1 MITWI
6 NPTDAPEDREAFS
19 AIKKRLQG
27 LECVSNFRIE
37 KGYIF
42 IATVWPVTPEKTAS
56 IDWVFDEFSLPG
68 EFDYI
73 IQDRNFEL
81 DKAESERKDLETQL
95 KSRVD
100 ELLKWTDLLTKI
112 QSVEVC
118 WTIMTR
124 IQRLLGKNS
133 TKKKIKITVDD
144 RDIIDFTTGQILLRK
159 LEREFDLPAEIRDWR
174 ISKQSEQIFQRDP
187 VEENP
192 IDD

>member
-1 MITWI
+1 MKFMHQFQTYPPSDVYELQNQIGELDWVYGV
-6 NPTDAPEDREAFS
+6 
-19 AIKKRLQG
+19 RLVDNEIIIG
-27 LECVSNFRIE
+27 VSGVI
-37 KGYIF
+37 
-42 IATVWPVTPEKTAS
+42 TPEVYAS
-56 IDWVFDEFSLPG
+56 IESIFESYRDDQIRWT
-68 EFDYI
+68 

-81 DKAESERKDLETQL
+81 DKTESERKDLEIQV

-100 ELLKWTDLLTKI
+100 ELLKWTDFLAKI

-124 IQRLLGKNS
+124 IGRLLGKNS

-159 LEREFDLPAEIRDWR
+159 LEREFHLPAEIRDWR

>member
-1 MITWI
+1 MHRFVTRPPLDVYELQNEISDLDWVYAVRLAGNEIIIGVSGMIT
-6 NPTDAPEDREAFS
+6 PELYS
-19 AIKKRLQG
+19 AI
-27 LECVSNFRIE
+27 ED
-37 KGYIF
+37 IF
-42 IATVWPVTPEKTAS
+42 ESYRDDQIQWT
-56 IDWVFDEFSLPG
+56 
-68 EFDYI
+68 

-81 DKAESERKDLETQL
+81 DKTESERKDLEIQVR
-95 KSRVD
+95 SRVD

-144 RDIIDFTTGQILLRK
+144 RDIVDFPAGQILLRR
-159 LEREFDLPAEIRDWR
+159 LEREFDMPAEIRDWR
-174 ISKQSEQIFQRDP
+174 VSKQSRQIFQRDP